1 MKIALYSDI
10 HAHIPQ
16 LDAIQE
22 AVAKENAD
30 REILIGDL
38 VMLGPEPSEVV
49 ERFRGRKD
57 VDVLVGNLD
66 LWVANRK
73 DETDKPKNEH
83 HEWLFGMTRLTRERL
98 SEEQLVWL
106 RGLMWSMTI
115 TPEAGHDFY
124 IFHATPGDIE
134 DAIPLRFTDDEVREK
149 LGDGAGASAE
159 IMAFGHVHG
168 PYIRQVGSQTLLCTA
183 AVGMNWDGDY
193 RPAYS
198 IVEYEGNG
206 KWHAEVKRVEY
217 DCAAQAKRTAESWLP
232 HGERIAKMVQTGEFW
247 NPAHMP
253 H

>member
-1 MKIALYSDI
+1 MKICLYSDI
-10 HAHIPQ
+10 HAQLPQ

-30 REILIGDL
+30 REVVIGDF

-57 VDVLVGNLD
+57 VDLLVGNLD

-73 DETDKPKNEH
+73 DETDPPKNEH
-83 HEWLFGMTRLTRERL
+83 HVWLYEMTKLTRERL
-98 SEEQLVWL
+98 NEDQLKWL

-124 IFHATPGDIE
+124 IFHATPDDIE
-134 DAIPLRFTDDEVREK
+134 DAIPLRFTDEEVK
-149 LGDGAGASAE
+149 KTLGTGQGRVAE

-168 PYIRQVGSQTLLCTA
+168 PYIRQVGNQTLVCTA

-198 IVEYEGNG
+198 VIEYEGDG
-206 KWHAEVKRVEY
+206 KWHAEIKRVAY
-217 DCAAQAKRTAESWLP
+217 DVESQSKKVENSWLP
-232 HGERIAKMVQTGEFW
+232 HGDRIAKMVRAGEFW